1 MRRIGIF
8 DEYCSNSV
16 NYSATFRELG
26 PPDLCHVVKST
37 GRSGQRDVC
46 CPIFNTKTSF
56 ISCRSLARI
65 IIFPASMPPPQHPL
79 RLTSIH
85 LHTPSKTTL
94 PGSAKGVPGKSKTV
108 VTGARREHLLWSLVY
123 SNPI

>member
-1 MRRIGIF
+1 M
-8 DEYCSNSV
+8 

-46 CPIFNTKTSF
+46 CPIFNNKTLF

-65 IIFPASMPPPQHPL
+65 IISLASMPPPQPPL

-85 LHTPSKTTL
+85 SHTPLKTTL
-94 PGSAKGVPGKSKTV
+94 PGSAKGVPGKSKMV
-108 VTGARREHLLWSLVY
+108 VTGARREHLPCSLVN